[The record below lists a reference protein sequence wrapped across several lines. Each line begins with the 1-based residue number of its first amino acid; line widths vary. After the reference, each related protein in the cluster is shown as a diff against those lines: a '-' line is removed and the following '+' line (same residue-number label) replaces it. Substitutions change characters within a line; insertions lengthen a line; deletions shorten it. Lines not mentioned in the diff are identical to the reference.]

1 MELSTEMWIDVAL
14 NATGYLAAGAL
25 ATVMYSLFRRRP
37 ARSTHAADG
46 HQSAEQR
53 ESQRHNGLS
62 SAANNMEYVEF
73 GNAAEGRTERSIT
86 GEPATRRRN
95 RGEVIRLARQ
105 MIEVDTPEEKIRD
118 LLPITEA
125 ELSLLSLKK

>member
-25 ATVMYSLFRRRP
+25 ATVMYSLFRRRQVSATIP
-37 ARSTHAADG
+37 AEG
-46 HQSAEQR
+46 CQSVEQQV
-53 ESQRHNGLS
+53 SQGSDELS
-62 SAANNMEYVEF
+62 SATNSLEYVEF
-73 GNAAEGRTERSIT
+73 GSGAERQAERTIN
-86 GEPATRRRN
+86 GESATRRRN

-105 MIEVDTPEEKIRD
+105 MVDAGTPEEKIRD
-118 LLPITEA
+118 LLPISEA

>member
-37 ARSTHAADG
+37 ARSTHPADG
-46 HQSAEQR
+46 RQPAEQR
-53 ESQRHNGLS
+53 ESQRSDGLS
-62 SAANNMEYVEF
+62 SVADNMEYVEF
-73 GNAAEGRTERSIT
+73 GGAGEGKAERSILRDA
-86 GEPATRRRN
+86 ATRRRN

-105 MIEVDTPEEKIRD
+105 MVDAGTPEERIRD

>member
-14 NATGYLAAGAL
+14 NATGYLTAGAL

-37 ARSTHAADG
+37 AKATLSADG
-46 HQSAEQR
+46 RQSVEQR
-53 ESQRHNGLS
+53 ESHGYDELS
-62 SAANNMEYVEF
+62 LAANNLEYVEF
-73 GNAAEGRTERSIT
+73 GHGTEHHAEGTIN
-86 GEPATRRRN
+86 GESVTRRRN

-105 MIEVDTPEEKIRD
+105 MVDAGTPEEKIRD
-118 LLPITEA
+118 LLPISEA

>member
-25 ATVMYSLFRRRP
+25 ATVMYSLFRRHP
-37 ARSTHAADG
+37 ARSTHPADG
-46 HQSAEQR
+46 HQSVEQP
-53 ESQRHNGLS
+53 ESQQPDGLS
-62 SAANNMEYVEF
+62 SVADNMQYVEF
-73 GNAAEGRTERSIT
+73 GSTEGSPASRSIT
-86 GEPATRRRN
+86 SEPATRRRN

-105 MIEVDTPEEKIRD
+105 MVEVGTPEEKIRD
-118 LLPITEA
+118 LLPISEA